1 MRRFDLYVRDG
12 VAWLW
17 VARIDA
23 ADAPGALR
31 QAIGQLKPAHYHL
44 PIRVV
49 PHAAGPPDPSIPPA
63 LLPPPPAP
71 PASPAKVSAS
81 PLKTAAR
88 RRATLRRRRTP
99 SE

>member
-1 MRRFDLYVRDG
+1 VRRFDLYVRDG

-17 VARIDA
+17 VARTDA

-49 PHAAGPPDPSIPPA
+49 PHAAGTPDPSIPPA
-63 LLPPPPAP
+63 LLPP